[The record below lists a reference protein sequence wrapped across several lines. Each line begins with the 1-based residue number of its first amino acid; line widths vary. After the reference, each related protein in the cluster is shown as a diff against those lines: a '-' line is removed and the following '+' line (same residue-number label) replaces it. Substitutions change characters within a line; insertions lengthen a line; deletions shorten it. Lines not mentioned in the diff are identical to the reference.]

1 MRRTIR
7 KRDSLKISKEI
18 MYLSI
23 IFIIFVLIGTY
34 LNKIVLNGQD
44 IVLDSI
50 NDLNNYY
57 SQGSNI
63 NVRAVVFSNLR
74 ENIFFLGSIV
84 IFTLF
89 VFTFPLAIISFLLK
103 GVSIGYT
110 INSFILLIKLKSIK
124 MILIMVIKNFI
135 IIPGAILLLAIS
147 FYYIKNIYEEIARRK
162 GKNVHTIKS
171 DINTA
176 IKSMWRYGDKVKTRK
191 ILRLGDMDKPSSK
204 GIISMIKYYVVN

>member
-124 MILIMVIKNFI
+124 MILIIVIKNFI

-147 FYYIKNIYEEIARRK
+147 FYYIKNIYEEYKKGRK
-162 GKNVHTIKS
+162 EGILFLGK
-171 DINTA
+171 
-176 IKSMWRYGDKVKTRK
+176 RY
-191 ILRLGDMDKPSSK
+191 LLN
-204 GIISMIKYYVVN
+204 GIIVIIICTVVQMLLNAISIGILQFLVR

>member
-23 IFIIFVLIGTY
+23 IFIIFVLVGTY
-34 LNKIVLNGQD
+34 LNKIFLNGQD

-103 GVSIGYT
+103 GISIGYT

-147 FYYIKNIYEEIARRK
+147 FYYIKNIYEEYKKGRK
-162 GKNVHTIKS
+162 EGILFLGK
-171 DINTA
+171 
-176 IKSMWRYGDKVKTRK
+176 RY
-191 ILRLGDMDKPSSK
+191 LLN
-204 GIISMIKYYVVN
+204 GIIVIIICTVVQLLLNTISIGILQFLVR

>member
-23 IFIIFVLIGTY
+23 IFIIFVLVGTY
-34 LNKIVLNGQD
+34 LNKIFFNGQD

-147 FYYIKNIYEEIARRK
+147 FYYIKNIYEEYKKGRK
-162 GKNVHTIKS
+162 EGILFLGK
-171 DINTA
+171 
-176 IKSMWRYGDKVKTRK
+176 RY
-191 ILRLGDMDKPSSK
+191 LLN
-204 GIISMIKYYVVN
+204 GIIVIIICTVVQLLLNTISIGILQFLVR

>member
-23 IFIIFVLIGTY
+23 IFIIFVLVGTY
-34 LNKIVLNGQD
+34 LNKIFFNGQD

-63 NVRAVVFSNLR
+63 NVRDVVFSNLR

-147 FYYIKNIYEEIARRK
+147 FYYIKNIYEEYKKGRK
-162 GKNVHTIKS
+162 EGILFLGK
-171 DINTA
+171 
-176 IKSMWRYGDKVKTRK
+176 RY
-191 ILRLGDMDKPSSK
+191 LLN
-204 GIISMIKYYVVN
+204 GIIVIIICTVVQLLLNTISIGILQFLVR

>member
-103 GVSIGYT
+103 GISIGYT

-147 FYYIKNIYEEIARRK
+147 FYYIKNIYEEYKKGRK
-162 GKNVHTIKS
+162 EGILFLGK
-171 DINTA
+171 
-176 IKSMWRYGDKVKTRK
+176 RY
-191 ILRLGDMDKPSSK
+191 LLN
-204 GIISMIKYYVVN
+204 GIIVIIICTVVQMLLNAISIGILQFLVR

>member
-7 KRDSLKISKEI
+7 KRDSSKISKEI

-23 IFIIFVLIGTY
+23 IFIIFVLVGTY
-34 LNKIVLNGQD
+34 LNKIFLNGQD

-147 FYYIKNIYEEIARRK
+147 FYYIKNIYEEYKKGRK
-162 GKNVHTIKS
+162 EGILFLGK
-171 DINTA
+171 
-176 IKSMWRYGDKVKTRK
+176 RY
-191 ILRLGDMDKPSSK
+191 LLN
-204 GIISMIKYYVVN
+204 GIIVIIICTVVQLLLNTISIGILQFLVR

>member
-147 FYYIKNIYEEIARRK
+147 FYYIKNIYEEYKKGRK
-162 GKNVHTIKS
+162 EGILFLGK
-171 DINTA
+171 
-176 IKSMWRYGDKVKTRK
+176 RY
-191 ILRLGDMDKPSSK
+191 LLN
-204 GIISMIKYYVVN
+204 GIIVIIICTVVQMLLNTISIGILQFLVR

>member
-23 IFIIFVLIGTY
+23 IFIIFVLVGTY
-34 LNKIVLNGQD
+34 LNKIFFNGQD

-147 FYYIKNIYEEIARRK
+147 FYYIKNIYEEYKKGRK
-162 GKNVHTIKS
+162 EGILFLGK
-171 DINTA
+171 
-176 IKSMWRYGDKVKTRK
+176 RY
-191 ILRLGDMDKPSSK
+191 LLN
-204 GIISMIKYYVVN
+204 GIIVIIICTVVQMLLNAISIGILQFLVR

>member
-147 FYYIKNIYEEIARRK
+147 FYYIKNIYKEYKKGRK
-162 GKNVHTIKS
+162 EGILFLGK
-171 DINTA
+171 
-176 IKSMWRYGDKVKTRK
+176 RY
-191 ILRLGDMDKPSSK
+191 LLN
-204 GIISMIKYYVVN
+204 GIIVIIICTVVQMLLNAISIGILQFLVR

>member
-34 LNKIVLNGQD
+34 LNKIFLNGQD

-63 NVRAVVFSNLR
+63 NVRDVVFSNLR

-147 FYYIKNIYEEIARRK
+147 FYYIKNIYEEYKKGRK
-162 GKNVHTIKS
+162 EGILFLGK
-171 DINTA
+171 
-176 IKSMWRYGDKVKTRK
+176 RY
-191 ILRLGDMDKPSSK
+191 LLN
-204 GIISMIKYYVVN
+204 GIIVIIICTVVQLLLNTISIGILQFLVR

>member
-23 IFIIFVLIGTY
+23 IFIIFVLVGTY
-34 LNKIVLNGQD
+34 LNKIFFNGQD

-124 MILIMVIKNFI
+124 MILIIVIKNFI

-147 FYYIKNIYEEIARRK
+147 FYYIKNIY
-162 GKNVHTIKS
+162 
-171 DINTA
+171 
-176 IKSMWRYGDKVKTRK
+176 
-191 ILRLGDMDKPSSK
+191 
-204 GIISMIKYYVVN
+204 

>member
-135 IIPGAILLLAIS
+135 IIPGAILLITIS
-147 FYYIKNIYEEIARRK
+147 CYYIKNIYEEYKKGRK
-162 GKNVHTIKS
+162 EGILFLGK
-171 DINTA
+171 
-176 IKSMWRYGDKVKTRK
+176 RY
-191 ILRLGDMDKPSSK
+191 LLN
-204 GIISMIKYYVVN
+204 GIIVIIICTVVQLLLNTISIGILQFLVR

>member
-23 IFIIFVLIGTY
+23 IFIIFVLVGTY
-34 LNKIVLNGQD
+34 LNKIFLNGQD

-135 IIPGAILLLAIS
+135 IIPGAILLLEIS
-147 FYYIKNIYEEIARRK
+147 FYYIKNIYEEYKKGRK
-162 GKNVHTIKS
+162 EGILFLGK
-171 DINTA
+171 
-176 IKSMWRYGDKVKTRK
+176 RY
-191 ILRLGDMDKPSSK
+191 LLN
-204 GIISMIKYYVVN
+204 GIIVIIICTVVQLLLNTISIGILQFLVR

>member
-18 MYLSI
+18 IYLSI
-23 IFIIFVLIGTY
+23 IFIIFVLVGTY
-34 LNKIVLNGQD
+34 LNKIFLNGQD

-147 FYYIKNIYEEIARRK
+147 FYYIKNIYEEYKKGRK
-162 GKNVHTIKS
+162 EGILFLGK
-171 DINTA
+171 
-176 IKSMWRYGDKVKTRK
+176 RY
-191 ILRLGDMDKPSSK
+191 LLN
-204 GIISMIKYYVVN
+204 GIIVIIICTVVQLLLNTISIGILQFLVR

>member
-18 MYLSI
+18 IYLSI
-23 IFIIFVLIGTY
+23 IFIIFVLVGTY
-34 LNKIVLNGQD
+34 LNKIFLNGQD

-63 NVRAVVFSNLR
+63 NVRDVVFSNLR

-147 FYYIKNIYEEIARRK
+147 FYYIKNIYEEYKKGRK
-162 GKNVHTIKS
+162 EGILFLGK
-171 DINTA
+171 
-176 IKSMWRYGDKVKTRK
+176 RY
-191 ILRLGDMDKPSSK
+191 LLN
-204 GIISMIKYYVVN
+204 GIIVIIICTVVQLLLNTISIGILQFLVR

>member
-63 NVRAVVFSNLR
+63 NVRDVVFSNLR

-147 FYYIKNIYEEIARRK
+147 FYYIKNIYEEYKKGRK
-162 GKNVHTIKS
+162 EGILFLGK
-171 DINTA
+171 
-176 IKSMWRYGDKVKTRK
+176 RY
-191 ILRLGDMDKPSSK
+191 LLN
-204 GIISMIKYYVVN
+204 GIIVIIICTVVQLLLNAISIGILQFLVR